1 MLRRDGTRVMRFLE
15 RRRKEKTA
23 TFYGPPHNFAKK
35 IPMRYNSRKT
45 ARMNSSPR
53 IVAIVAAGGTGAR
66 AERAQPKQFA
76 PVGGIPVVVRALK
89 SFVGA
94 RKVDSVQVVVNSKHE
109 SSARKLLQENYLAP
123 RTAPANFPTPPPNSR
138 SSQANVGILT
148 VGKETRA
155 QTVAAAVCECCA
167 DDDWALVH
175 DAARPFLDCGLL
187 SRVIAAALRDGIGA
201 APLLP
206 LSQALKKADDS
217 GRIVE
222 SVPRA
227 GLYLAQTPQMFRA
240 GLLKKALALAPD
252 ADDECEAMHRAGHR
266 FQSVPGDPRNI
277 KLTFPAD
284 FALAEAMAAA
294 EAREQEAA

>member
-1 MLRRDGTRVMRFLE
+1 M
-15 RRRKEKTA
+15 K
-23 TFYGPPHNFAKK
+23 
-35 IPMRYNSRKT
+35 
-45 ARMNSSPR
+45 SSPR

-66 AERAQPKQFA
+66 AGRAQPKQFA
-76 PVGGIPVVVRALK
+76 PVGGIPAVVRALAP
-89 SFVGA
+89 FA
-94 RKVDSVQVVVNSKHE
+94 RAPQVSAVVLVVNPQRQSEVAAALKQSPAAPDSVCI
-109 SSARKLLQENYLAP
+109 L
-123 RTAPANFPTPPPNSR
+123 PA
-138 SSQANVGILT
+138 
-148 VGKETRA
+148 GKETRA
-155 QTVAAAVCECCA
+155 QTVAAAVGECCA

-187 SRVIAAALRDGIGA
+187 SRVIAAALEDGIGA

-217 GRIVE
+217 GRVVE

-252 ADDECEAMHRAGHR
+252 ADDECEAMHRAGHQ
-266 FQSVPGDPRNI
+266 FGSVSGDPRNI